1 MKQGIEQ
8 IHTDKQE
15 PKRENF
21 SKNEKRIA
29 KCGLVVAILTAVIYA
44 LYQSFPENPMFAT
57 AFACFGPLVLIIA
70 GLCVLTKPAEI
81 TATGVK
87 KAAKM
92 GMIYAKR
99 LSKKM
104 QSQKPILTAAF
115 NRVKIS
121 CRARTNAR
129 SYRSPSRSRFAF
141 ASSSSGGNSSDDDG
155 SGSDGDPPGHEHP
168 VTPQTLPEK
177 PNRKPHPWRTLGS
190 CRAPFCTNVER
201 GRLA

>member
-1 MKQGIEQ
+1 MKQKMEQ
-8 IHTDKQE
+8 TRSSEQE

-29 KCGLVVAILTAVIYA
+29 KCGLAVTIPAAMTYA
-44 LYQSFPENPMFAT
+44 LYQLFPENPLFVT
-57 AFACFGPLVLIIA
+57 AFAYSGLLMLIIA

-92 GMIYAKR
+92 GMTYAKC

-104 QSQKPILTAAF
+104 QSQKPILAAAF

-129 SYRSPSRSRFAF
+129 SYRSPSRSRFAL
-141 ASSSSGGNSSDDDG
+141 ASNSSGGNSSDDDG
-155 SGSDGDPPGHEHP
+155 PGSDGDPPGHEHP
-168 VTPQTLPEK
+168 VTPQILPEK
-177 PNRKPHPWRTLGS
+177 PNRKPHPWRTLGT
-190 CRAPFCTNVER
+190 CRAPFRINVER